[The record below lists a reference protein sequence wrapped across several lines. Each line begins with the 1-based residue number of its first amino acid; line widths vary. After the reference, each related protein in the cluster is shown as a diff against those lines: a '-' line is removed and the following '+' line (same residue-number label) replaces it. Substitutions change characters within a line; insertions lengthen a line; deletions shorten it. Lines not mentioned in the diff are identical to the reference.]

1 MRIKLYRGSDLQDAL
16 ARVKAELGPETV
28 LLSSRNLGPR
38 EITGSDRVE
47 VSVAVEG
54 HQALPSSAKGGFDE
68 RLTLTRIEEN
78 IAHLKAMM
86 SIAQAKE
93 TVPLAVHTNPGLRLF
108 FERIITAGVEEKL
121 ALDLISRL
129 IKRLPED
136 PSQELVRS
144 QLVKLLQEVLVV
156 RTDPGRGKIRWA
168 LVGPTGAGKTTTLAK
183 LAAHFALTQGRSTAL
198 ITVDTYRLAAADQLK
213 AYARLM
219 GLDLTVAFNRDEL
232 RQALREN
239 EDKEVI
245 LLDTAGRSQHHLL
258 NMNELK
264 MLVREVKD
272 LEHWL
277 VLPAT
282 TKDQDMSSAC
292 RKFMEVGLSGL
303 IFTKLDE
310 TICYGSLINQVLQ
323 YRLPVAYLTAGQRV
337 PEDIEPATQE
347 RLLRLVLND
356 EYSHKG

>member
-1 MRIKLYRGSDLQDAL
+1 MRIKLYRGSDLQGVL
-16 ARVKAELGPETV
+16 AKVKAELGSEAV
-28 LLSSRNLGPR
+28 LLSSRNLGPK
-38 EITGSDRVE
+38 EATALEKVE

-54 HQALPSSAKGGFDE
+54 HQALPSSEKGSFDQKM
-68 RLTLTRIEEN
+68 TLSRIEEN
-78 IAHLKAMM
+78 IAHIRAMM

-93 TVPLAVHTNPGLRLF
+93 TVPLAINTNPGLRIF
-108 FERIITAGVEEKL
+108 FERIISAGVDERL
-121 ALDLISRL
+121 TLDLMTRL
-129 IKRLPED
+129 ISRLPED
-136 PSQELVRS
+136 PSKDLVQAELVTI
-144 QLVKLLQEVLVV
+144 LKEVLVV
-156 RTDPGRGKIRWA
+156 SPDPGRERVRWA

-183 LAAHFALTQGRSTAL
+183 LAAHFALSQGRSTAL

-239 EDKEVI
+239 RDKEVI

-264 MLVREVKD
+264 MLVREVEGLK
-272 LEHWL
+272 HWL

-282 TKDQDMSSAC
+282 TKDQDMASAC
-292 RKFMEVGLSGL
+292 EKFMEVGLNGL

-310 TICYGSLINQVLQ
+310 TLCYGPLINQVLQ
-323 YRLPVAYLTAGQRV
+323 HRLPVAYLTAGQRV

-347 RLLRLVLND
+347 RLLRLIINEAL
-356 EYSHKG
+356 SHKG